1 MVLLFNVCETVSIS
15 LYLDIIMYIIY
26 IYTRCKW
33 RENCTWHD
41 RNAKR
46 HLTRWLHLMSEACVW
61 TVDSHVQ
68 KHTRRWLHTQKAWM
82 LFPYSQLLGAESLP
96 AGSVWSHWDAL
107 HLSEEGR
114 SQWDRTTV
122 LSAWRHLLCS
132 PPSFSPAMT
141 ASIPYSYPHSFS
153 LHPFWAFMCCCH
165 VLAWCTIISVQ
176 VCCKSTV
183 WFSLAV
189 QSTGIKVLLLSPD
202 DIVLYLLLHQSCRI
216 CSIITGNK
224 ITGFTCLT
232 CECACKC
239 NAQMCAEGVCMKG
252 LLLCWHFCSGVVVL
266 FSSLSATEHIPPD
279 KWMSTVCVCVCLFV
293 WLAAPE

>member
-165 VLAWCTIISVQ
+165 VLAWCTIISCAGLLQ
-176 VCCKSTV
+176 KYRLIF
-183 WFSLAV
+183 FSC
-189 QSTGIKVLLLSPD
+189 SING
-202 DIVLYLLLHQSCRI
+202 HQSFAFVARRH
-216 CSIITGNK
+216 CS
-224 ITGFTCLT
+224 
-232 CECACKC
+232 
-239 NAQMCAEGVCMKG
+239 
-252 LLLCWHFCSGVVVL
+252 L
-266 FSSLSATEHIPPD
+266 FA
-279 KWMSTVCVCVCLFV
+279 
-293 WLAAPE
+293 AAPVMQNMFHHYW